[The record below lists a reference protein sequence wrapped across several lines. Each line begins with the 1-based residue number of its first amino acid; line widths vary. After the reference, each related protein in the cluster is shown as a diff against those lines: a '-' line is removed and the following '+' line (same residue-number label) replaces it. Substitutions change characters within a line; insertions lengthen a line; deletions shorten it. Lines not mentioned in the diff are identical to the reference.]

1 MQIWVKI
8 LRTDTTRRNGT
19 NYLNN
24 KRKNGAG
31 HKKIKTRGN
40 KRKSKKAYHQSSK
53 ATMKNST

>member
-1 MQIWVKI
+1 MKI